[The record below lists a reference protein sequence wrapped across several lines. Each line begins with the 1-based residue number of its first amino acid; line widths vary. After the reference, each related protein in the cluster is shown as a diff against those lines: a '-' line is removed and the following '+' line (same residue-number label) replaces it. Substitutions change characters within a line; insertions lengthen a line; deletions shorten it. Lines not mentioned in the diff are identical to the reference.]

1 MYLKTHISGETL
13 LVAVCDHELI
23 GQTFSDGTLT
33 LEVSEFFYKGE
44 IVSPSDV
51 ENALKDAAIA
61 NLVGERSIAYAI
73 DGGFITE
80 DNVIVIDGVPHAP
93 TAMITPLA
101 STPGTEKFS
110 RALTAQPSMPLASQ
124 M

>member
-51 ENALKDAAIA
+51 ENALKDAAIT
-61 NLVGERSIAYAI
+61 NLVGERAIAYAI

-80 DNVIVIDGVPHAP
+80 DNVIVIDGVPHAQA
-93 TAMITPLA
+93 AMMT
-101 STPGTEKFS
+101 
-110 RALTAQPSMPLASQ
+110 
-124 M
+124 